1 MFNIEAIELGVA
13 RFNRLDEI
21 HDVYKIQH
29 TRRHRGS
36 FIIKGLLLIIEL
48 IEPNGGRYYHDHY
61 YYHRI
66 SINCTVRPQSPEW
79 KKTKQ
84 NTFSCLLLD
93 HQVTNQH
100 SNAPSNQHLLNARH
114 DLGSYIYYIYN
125 VIV

>member
-1 MFNIEAIELGVA
+1 MIIIIIIGY
-13 RFNRLDEI
+13 RLI
-21 HDVYKIQH
+21 VPSVHK
-29 TRRHRGS
+29 
-36 FIIKGLLLIIEL
+36 
-48 IEPNGGRYYHDHY
+48 
-61 YYHRI
+61 
-66 SINCTVRPQSPEW
+66 VR
-79 KKTKQ
+79 KTKQ

>member
-1 MFNIEAIELGVA
+1 MIIITIIGY
-13 RFNRLDEI
+13 RLI
-21 HDVYKIQH
+21 VPSVHKV
-29 TRRHRGS
+29 R
-36 FIIKGLLLIIEL
+36 
-48 IEPNGGRYYHDHY
+48 NG
-61 YYHRI
+61 
-66 SINCTVRPQSPEW
+66 

-84 NTFSCLLLD
+84 NTFPCLLLD